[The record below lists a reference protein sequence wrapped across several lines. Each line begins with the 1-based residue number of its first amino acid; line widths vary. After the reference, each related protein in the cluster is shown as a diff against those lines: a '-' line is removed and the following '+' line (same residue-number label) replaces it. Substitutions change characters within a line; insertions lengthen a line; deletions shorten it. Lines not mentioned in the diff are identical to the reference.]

1 MVAVRLC
8 FLMLLVAL
16 GAVSLPGQVVSGAV
30 GQEEPERPLP
40 DIPKLMHDV
49 EENQRAAEKIE
60 KDYLYRSVQ
69 TEQQSDGHGGIKRT
83 ETREYDVFWVEG
95 VPVHRLTKKNGKD
108 LNAKEQQK
116 ESEEIDKEVAKVKQR
131 REKAGAKGKETG
143 PHGEE
148 EITVSRLLELG
159 SFTNARRLQ
168 LNGRDT
174 IAVDF
179 AGDPKAKTKSRFE
192 DVIRDLAGT
201 AWIDE
206 RDRMLV
212 KAQGRFLNN
221 FKIGGGLVANIQ
233 KGTSF
238 SMEQRKINGEV
249 WLPAMVQGQGSARVM
264 LFFNFNGNIRA
275 VESDYRKFKATS
287 TILPV
292 TGKVEPTAE
301 PK

>member
-108 LNAKEQQK
+108 LNAKEQKK

-131 REKAGAKGKETG
+131 REKADANGKETG

-159 SFTNARRLQ
+159 SFTNARRVRW
-168 LNGRDT
+168 NGRDT

-206 RDRMLV
+206 QDRMLV

-221 FKIGGGLVANIQ
+221 FKVGGGLLANIQ

-249 WLPAMVQGQGSARVM
+249 WLPAMVEGQGSARVM

-275 VESDYRKFKATS
+275 LESDYRKFKATS
-287 TILPV
+287 TILPA
-292 TGKVEPTAE
+292 TGMVEPTAE